1 MLVILHLHHS
11 AHSWLL
17 LLLTFLEHE
26 WIGKGV
32 FFEQE
37 VECLVRKFFPQFQVC
52 CILWAVKLERLC
64 IGQVHIAKFARNFLL
79 RACALWGSRKIPWR
93 ASSIL
98 EISCLLEVELVLK
111 LEGSNV
117 ARLPKTTIP
126 AFIYTPREEQL
137 HLRDVSD
144 VIFLAF
150 YNTKNMLVSAFT
162 EGKIARVFG
171 FCGQALGSL

>member
-1 MLVILHLHHS
+1 M
-11 AHSWLL
+11 
-17 LLLTFLEHE
+17 
-26 WIGKGV
+26 
-32 FFEQE
+32 
-37 VECLVRKFFPQFQVC
+37 
-52 CILWAVKLERLC
+52 
-64 IGQVHIAKFARNFLL
+64 
-79 RACALWGSRKIPWR
+79 
-93 ASSIL
+93 
-98 EISCLLEVELVLK
+98 K

-126 AFIYTPREEQL
+126 AFIYTSGEEQL

-171 FCGQALGSL
+171 FYGQALGSL